1 MTCTNVNNDP
11 NPVRSKSQKQR
22 ILERLQ
28 AGEVLTPMDAIL
40 GRMGTKLATRVSE
53 LINKDG
59 HTEIQKKMIEVTTA
73 DGTKTSVMSYRISEP
88 KLDLAI

>member
-1 MTCTNVNNDP
+1 MAENIDP
-11 NPVRSKSQKQR
+11 NPKRSKSQKQR

-40 GRMGTKLATRVSE
+40 GRCGTKLATRVSE

-59 HTEIQKKMIEVTTA
+59 HTEIQKKMVDVLNA
-73 DGTKTSVMSYRISEP
+73 DGTPTQVMSYFITEP
-88 KLDLAI
+88 KLDLKA

>member
-1 MTCTNVNNDP
+1 MAENIDP
-11 NPVRSKSQKQR
+11 NPKRSKSQKQR

-40 GRMGTKLATRVSE
+40 GRCGTKLATRVSE

-59 HTEIQKKMIEVTTA
+59 HTEIQKKMVDVLNA
-73 DGTKTSVMSYRISEP
+73 DGTPTQVMSYFIIEP
-88 KLDLAI
+88 KLDLKA